1 MNELVNKYG
10 VHIFVSDSDLE
21 KYLGAGYVPASKEN
35 QEEEIKADEQ
45 EVEADAQEV
54 EADEQEV
61 EADEQEEKV
70 APVQPKRKKK
80 EA

>member
-54 EADEQEV
+54 EADEQK
-61 EADEQEEKV
+61 EKV